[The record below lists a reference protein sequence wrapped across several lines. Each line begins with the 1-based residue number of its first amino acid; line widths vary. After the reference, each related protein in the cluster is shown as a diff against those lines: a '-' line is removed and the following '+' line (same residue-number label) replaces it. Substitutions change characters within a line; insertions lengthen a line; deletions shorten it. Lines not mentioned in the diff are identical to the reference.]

1 MNISEA
7 FIKRP
12 IMTVLVM
19 TTITIAGIVAYTTLP
34 VSDLPVVDSP
44 VITISVGYPGASPD
58 TMASAVATPI
68 ENQCTQIPGL
78 QKMISNNT
86 LGQTQIILTFD
97 LDRNVDLAAPDVQAA
112 ISRAMGDLPTDLP
125 APPSYTKTNPSD
137 TPVIYLLLTSD
148 TLTRGQ
154 LYDLGNKRVGQ
165 RMSMIEGVSQV
176 QVWGAKAAVRVQ
188 VDPNKLSQ
196 FQIGID
202 EIGKSLFDGTV
213 LIPAGSLNGK
223 YRTFSLEPNGQ
234 MFNAE
239 QYKELIVAYRNNAP
253 IRLKDVANVIDSVD
267 NDVINVMTGDV
278 GEEVRGGAVVIPIT
292 RSAGSNT
299 VALAKRV
306 ANTVMEL
313 KKELPGSVRLSIFHD
328 KSEQIVESIDDVK
341 TTIYIAI
348 ALVVIVIFFFIGR
361 VSDTIIPAVA
371 IPVSIIATF
380 ACMLLLGF
388 SLDNLSLLGI
398 ILAVGF
404 VVDDAIVVLENN
416 DRLIA
421 LGQNPEEAS
430 INGAK
435 EIGFTIISMTLSL
448 VIIFIPLLFMAGVV
462 GRSFR
467 EFSITV
473 VMTIIISGIISLT
486 LTPMMCARMLK
497 GGEKKKS
504 KFEEVI
510 TKYINKITNGY
521 GAILKWIL
529 LRPFTTIITW
539 IICFAGTIWL
549 FMALPQ
555 SFLPEGDSGAVN
567 GAMLSSLG
575 TSTEQMLKFQNQVN
589 EIILNDPNVE
599 RMVSVTG
606 LQPGADQT
614 SGPFFIKLKPPDK
627 RKPMP
632 EVVKELRAKFAK
644 IDLGYVFVMA
654 VPALQISTGGTSTAA
669 GSKYSYVI
677 SGPDLD
683 IVNKT
688 AMELE
693 KKMREIPG
701 IIDVQNSVKLNL
713 PEINIDIDRD
723 RASTLGVSAQ
733 DIEYGLCLSYAQG
746 KITTFKT
753 DIDQYYV
760 ITELDKKYQKDPDN
774 LYQLYLNSSNNKLVP
789 LGSVAQWREGVGP
802 QNVPHLQQLNCG
814 TISFN
819 VKTGVPLG
827 TATGAIEKVAQ
838 ATLPAGITGKFEGE
852 ADEFNDAIASLG
864 LLIIIA
870 VCLKYVLLG
879 ILYEN
884 YVHPITILTTL
895 PVATFGGLATLFIF
909 GSELSLYA
917 YIGLFMLLGIVAKNG
932 IMMVDFANENIEKGM
947 SNFDAML
954 QASIV
959 RFRPITMTG
968 LAAIAGAM
976 PIALGYGADGASRKP
991 LGLIVVGG
999 MIFSQVITLFVTPGI
1014 FLYMQKFQEKY
1025 LNRFE
1030 LTRAGSA
1037 RKQKENTK

>member
-1 MNISEA
+1 MNLSEN

-19 TTITIAGIVAYTTLP
+19 MTITIAGIVSYMSLP

-44 VITISVGYPGASPD
+44 VITITVGYPGASPD

-68 ENQCTQIPGL
+68 ENQCSQIPGL
-78 QKMISNNT
+78 VKMISSNT

-97 LDRNVDLAAPDVQAA
+97 LNRNVDLAAPDVQAA
-112 ISRAMGDLPTDLP
+112 IQRSMGDLPTDLP
-125 APPSYTKTNPSD
+125 QPPSYTKTNPSD

-148 TLTRGQ
+148 TLTKGE
-154 LYDLGNKRVGQ
+154 LYDYGNKRVGQ

-176 QVWGAKAAVRVQ
+176 QVWGAKRAVRVQ

-196 FQIGID
+196 FKIGID
-202 EIGKSLFDGTV
+202 EIGKALNEGTV

-223 YRTFSLEPNGQ
+223 FRTFSIEPEGQ
-234 MFNAE
+234 MYTAAE
-239 QYKELIVAYRNNAP
+239 YKELIVAYRNNAP
-253 IRLKDVANVIDSVD
+253 IRLRDVANVIDSVD
-267 NDVINVMTGDV
+267 NDVVNVTTGHV

-292 RSAGSNT
+292 RSSGSNT
-299 VALAKRV
+299 VALSKKV
-306 ANTVMEL
+306 AQMVEDL
-313 KKELPGSVRLSIFHD
+313 RKEMPGSVRLEIFHD
-328 KSEQIVESIDDVK
+328 KSEQIIESIDDVK

-348 ALVVIVIFFFIGR
+348 ALVVLVIFFFIGR

-380 ACMLLLGF
+380 VCMLLLGF

-416 DRLIA
+416 DRLID
-421 LGQNPEEAS
+421 LGQNPEEAA

-435 EIGFTIISMTLSL
+435 EIGFTIVSMTLSL

-473 VMTIIISGIISLT
+473 VITIMISGLISLT

-497 GGEKKKS
+497 GGEKKKT
-504 KFEEVI
+504 KFEEII
-510 TKYINKITNGY
+510 TKHINRITNGY
-521 GAILKWIL
+521 GNMLKWIL
-529 LRPFTTIITW
+529 NRPFTTIVAW
-539 IICFAGTIWL
+539 LICFAGTIWL
-549 FMALPQ
+549 FMTLPQ

-567 GAMLSSLG
+567 GAMLSALG
-575 TSTEQMLKFQNQVN
+575 TSTEQMLKFQEQVN
-589 EIILNDPNVE
+589 EIILSDPNVD
-599 RMVSVTG
+599 RMVTVTG
-606 LQPGADQT
+606 LNPGADQT
-614 SGPFFIKLKPPDK
+614 SGPFFIKLKELK
-627 RKPMP
+627 HRQPMP
-632 EVVKELRAKFAK
+632 EVLKGLRAKFATL
-644 IDLGYVFVMA
+644 DLGYVFVTA

-677 SGPDLD
+677 SGPNLD
-683 IVNKT
+683 EVNATSMK
-688 AMELE
+688 LE
-693 KKMREIPG
+693 QEMRKIPSLVD
-701 IIDVQNSVKLNL
+701 IQNSIRLNL
-713 PEINIDIDRD
+713 PQLNIDIDRD
-723 RASTLGVSAQ
+723 RASTLGITAQ
-733 DIEYGLCLSYAQG
+733 NIEYSLCLSYAQG
-746 KITTFKT
+746 KLTTFKT

-760 ITELDKKYQKDPDN
+760 ITELEKQYQRDPDN
-774 LYQLYLNSSNNKLVP
+774 LYQLYLNSSNQKLVP
-789 LGSVAQWREGVGP
+789 LGSVAKWREGVGP

-819 VKTGVPLG
+819 VKPGVPLG
-827 TATGAIEKVAQ
+827 VATGAVEKAAQ
-838 ATLPAGITGKFEGE
+838 QILPAGITGKFEGE
-852 ADEFNDAIASLG
+852 ADEFKDAIASLG
-864 LLIIIA
+864 ILILIA
-870 VCLKYVLLG
+870 VFLKYVLLG

-884 YVHPITILTTL
+884 YVHPVTILTTL

-999 MIFSQVITLFVTPGI
+999 LIFAQIITLFVTPGI

-1037 RKQKENTK
+1037 RKEEKK